1 MIQKSNQRLFEIED
15 NELDKKSEDI
25 NKLDQDLKIEE
36 NSEDEDWS

>member
-25 NKLDQDLKIEE
+25 NKLGQDLKIEE